1 MFCEINEYGDI
12 LIATKKSHL
21 SIEYYGE
28 FLWQFY
34 ILIAKNC
41 QHILCDYS
49 FQVQMSSLPGKIII
63 QSLFRFISSC
73 CLLKSIF

>member
-21 SIEYYGE
+21 SIEYYRE

-34 ILIAKNC
+34 ILIAKNVSA
-41 QHILCDYS
+41 Y
-49 FQVQMSSLPGKIII
+49 FM
-63 QSLFRFISSC
+63 
-73 CLLKSIF
+73 